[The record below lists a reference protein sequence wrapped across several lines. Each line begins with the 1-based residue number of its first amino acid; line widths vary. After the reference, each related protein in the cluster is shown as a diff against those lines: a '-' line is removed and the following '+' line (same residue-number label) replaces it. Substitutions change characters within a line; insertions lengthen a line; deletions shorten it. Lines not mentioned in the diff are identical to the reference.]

1 MRIGIG
7 LPTVIP
13 GVAGDDVLEWAR
25 RAEGRGFATL
35 GVIDRIAYPNYEP
48 LTALAAVAG
57 ATRTIGLMTDVL
69 LGPTR
74 DPVLLAKQAASL
86 ALLSGGRLTLGLGVG
101 ARPDD
106 FAVTGRDFHARGR
119 DWDVALAT
127 MDRVWRGD
135 PPPGTTRT
143 SAPGAGSGGRPRLL
157 FGGTSDATFRRTVRW
172 GAGWTASSSA
182 GDALPGLIERV
193 RSAWHEAG
201 RPGDPWISV
210 LTYFGAAGDPDDHRP
225 AAFLADYYGPQRGP
239 ALAATLARTPQAM
252 RAMVRRCEDL
262 GADEV
267 VAFPTLPGV
276 EQVDRLADAVL
287 R

>member
-13 GVAGDDVLEWAR
+13 GVPGDVVLEWAR
-25 RAEGRGFATL
+25 RAERRGFGTL

-48 LTALAAVAG
+48 LTALAAAAG

-86 ALLSGGRLTLGLGVG
+86 AHLSGGRFTLGLGVG

-106 FAVTGRDFHARGR
+106 FAVVGRDFHSRGR
-119 DWDVALAT
+119 DWDLALEA

-143 SAPGAGSGGRPRLL
+143 SAPVIGGGGRPRLL
-157 FGGTSDATFRRTVRW
+157 FGGTSDASIRRTVRW

-182 GDALPGLIERV
+182 GGALPGLIERV
-193 RSAWHEAG
+193 RTAWHDAG
-201 RPGDPWISV
+201 RDGEPWISV
-210 LTYFGAAGDPDDHRP
+210 LTYFAASDDPDDPR
-225 AAFLADYYGPQRGP
+225 AADFVVDYYGPQRGP
-239 ALAATLARTPQAM
+239 ALVAGLPRTPDAV
-252 RAMVRRCEDL
+252 RAMVRGYGDM
-262 GADEV
+262 GVDEV
-267 VAFPTLPGV
+267 IAFPTLP
-276 EQVDRLADAVL
+276 EPDQVDRLADAVVG
-287 R
+287 